1 MNAHKNEEQK
11 KKKRIWKSVNQSS
24 KNSCLYREGA
34 GRAEAPPG
42 CEEQEDGMSWE
53 YEALFDVDPAV
64 TSGTR
69 TLMDWIDEGE
79 KRKATAIRIGA
90 MGYQTKTTIAGPRLE
105 AEIYPIFGRNTETEL
120 RRAKKTNVTPEKM
133 QRLNR
138 ERSIRHLVQ
147 LVDANF
153 TAEDIHLTLTYQ
165 VAPTY
170 ERAQKDM
177 RNFCLRLKR
186 LREKRGL
193 PALKYIYTI
202 EGDNDGQKERI
213 HIHMLMNGDMD
224 REEIER
230 IWAKGYANAD
240 RLQPNENGLEGIARY
255 LVKQQK
261 NRRKW
266 CASRNLKQPKWRTS
280 DSRCSR
286 GQVKRIAH
294 DIQNEAKAE
303 LEKIYPGYVL
313 VGCRVKYSD
322 LVDGAYIRAVMR
334 KMPEGGGRND
344 RR

>member
-1 MNAHKNEEQK
+1 
-11 KKKRIWKSVNQSS
+11 
-24 KNSCLYREGA
+24 
-34 GRAEAPPG
+34 
-42 CEEQEDGMSWE
+42 MSWE
-53 YEALFDVDPAV
+53 YEALFDVEPAK
-64 TSGTR
+64 TTG
-69 TLMDWIDEGE
+69 TLMDWVDEGQ
-79 KRKATAIRIGA
+79 KRKATAIRIGS
-90 MGYQTKTTIAGPRLE
+90 MGYRTRTTVAGPRLE
-105 AEIYPIFGRNTETEL
+105 AEVYPIFGRNTEATL

-147 LVDANF
+147 LADANF

-186 LREKRGL
+186 IREKRGL

-202 EGDNDGQKERI
+202 EGDDDGQKERI
-213 HIHMLMNGDMD
+213 HIHMLTNGDMD

-240 RLQPNENGLEGIARY
+240 RLQPNEYGLEGIARY
-255 LVKQQK
+255 LVKQQR

-266 CASRNLKQPKWRTS
+266 CASRNLKQPKSRTS

-294 DIQNEAKAE
+294 DMMNEAKAE
-303 LEKIYPGYVL
+303 LEKIYPGYVF
-313 VGCRVKYSD
+313 VGCRVRYSD
-322 LVDGAYIRAVMR
+322 IVDGAYIRAVMR
-334 KMPEGGGRND
+334 
-344 RR
+344 RRS